1 MCSLA
6 VPDAKARITK
16 ATRKKG
22 STQCFWG
29 VDITAPA
36 EELFTHNVS
45 SPAPLHCKTLIP
57 PFHCSQSFTGPT
69 CQSRPAAPGSPALY
83 SQCLHC
89 NPAQNHRPR
98 KARQVSPTITSST
111 TEPQAA
117 ATVSWPA
124 TLGVRAPG
132 AEDETVPAHVPERGD
147 AAASVL
153 DE

>member
-1 MCSLA
+1 MPRSTCEKS
-6 VPDAKARITK
+6 
-16 ATRKKG
+16 

-29 VDITAPA
+29 VDITAPT
-36 EELFTHNVS
+36 EEPFTHNVS
-45 SPAPLHCKTLIP
+45 SPASLHYQTLIP
-57 PFHCSQSFTGPT
+57 PFHYSQSLTGPT
-69 CQSRPAAPGSPALY
+69 YQSRPAAPGSTAVY

-89 NPAQNHRPR
+89 NPAQDYRPR

-124 TLGVRAPG
+124 ALGVRAPG

-147 AAASVL
+147 PAALVL